1 LPGAPFKPA
10 VGLSGVVAGCPCKLP
25 GALPFRPL
33 LAEGGVVAVPL
44 PLHLLLPLLLTSE
57 ASLY

>member
-1 LPGAPFKPA
+1 VPLQVAGCPTLAVVARVGPLPGAPFKPV
-10 VGLSGVVAGCPCKLP
+10 VGLSGVVAV
-25 GALPFRPL
+25 PL
-33 LAEGGVVAVPL
+33 PL

>member
-1 LPGAPFKPA
+1 LQVAGCPTLAVVARVGPLPGAPFKPV
-10 VGLSGVVAGCPCKLP
+10 VGLSGVVAV
-25 GALPFRPL
+25 PL
-33 LAEGGVVAVPL
+33 PL